1 MTRQQLIEQIK
12 RKKSFLCVGLDPDLR
27 KIPTH
32 ILREPDAIFEFN
44 KRIIDTTAPF
54 AVAYK
59 PNIAFYE
66 ALGPRGWNSLQRTL
80 GYIPKECFTIADA
93 KRGDIGNTSSLYAQA
108 FFDKSSSGMSFD
120 SITVAPYMGRDS
132 VMPFLEFKN
141 KWVILLALTSNEGSH
156 DFQNIMMNP
165 KLSRNDDDYFG
176 LASSQVVIDKDNE
189 YLFER
194 VLKVSQTWGDN
205 SRLMYVVGATKAHL
219 LKQIRKIVPDH
230 FLLVPGV
237 GAQGGSLKDVS
248 KYGMNKDCGLL
259 VNAGRSIMYASSGM
273 DFAEEA
279 GKEAQRMQQEMEV
292 YLKESDII

>member
-1 MTRQQLIEQIK
+1 MNRTQLIEQIK

-27 KIPTH
+27 KLPKH
-32 ILREPDAIFEFN
+32 ILKEPDAIFEFN
-44 KRIIDTTAPF
+44 KRLIDATAQY

-80 GYIPKECFTIADA
+80 GYIPKDCFTIADA

-132 VMPFLEFKN
+132 VTPFLEFKD
-141 KWVILLALTSNEGSH
+141 KWVILLALTSNEGSA
-156 DFQNIMMNP
+156 DFQTMMMNP
-165 KLSRNDDDYFG
+165 KLSRSDDDDFG
-176 LASSQVVIDKDNE
+176 LSNSQVVLDNENE

-194 VLKVSQTWGDN
+194 VIRVSQEWGGSD
-205 SRLMYVVGATKAHL
+205 RLMYVVGATQAHML
-219 LKQIRKIVPDH
+219 SQIRKIAPSH
-230 FLLVPGV
+230 FLLIPGV
-237 GAQGGSLKDVS
+237 GAQGGSLEEVC

-259 VNAGRSIMYASSGM
+259 VNASRSIIYASSGI
-273 DFAEEA
+273 DFAQKATEEA
-279 GKEAQRMQQEMEV
+279 KRMQQEMEQQ
-292 YLKESDII
+292 LRSFKII